1 LHPQHRADSHLPPAP
16 TGAGLRAELRGHPRT
31 GAHVDSQPRPRLL
44 GMGSPRPAARAGPW
58 LPRGLSA
65 LGLPGRRPGVAALG
79 PTPTPQMPTTPP
91 TLRRPPI
98 PDDLALAVAVL
109 VAVALSRVVLVV
121 LRLRALIPLVVLLW
135 TAAVGALLARS
146 ALAVQL
152 RLQLFDLVDRVELLL
167 LAVEGHLA
175 DEPSRVVQVLR
186 RRQQIR
192 VVPDAV
198 ALLRAH
204 CLVQLVPQTRG
215 IVGAWREQ
223 GNAHCLAQGL
233 HLRGLGV
240 AVGRPRR
247 GEDRCIR
254 HPVRQRLAAHV
265 IHPALDE
272 AQAGL

>member
-1 LHPQHRADSHLPPAP
+1 
-16 TGAGLRAELRGHPRT
+16 
-31 GAHVDSQPRPRLL
+31 
-44 GMGSPRPAARAGPW
+44 
-58 LPRGLSA
+58 
-65 LGLPGRRPGVAALG
+65 
-79 PTPTPQMPTTPP
+79 MPTTPP

-98 PDDLALAVAVL
+98 PDDLALAIAVL
-109 VAVALSRVVLVV
+109 LAVALSRVVLVV

-152 RLQLFDLVDRVELLL
+152 RLQLFDLADRVEVLL

-204 CLVQLVPQTRG
+204 CLVQLVPQTSG

-223 GNAHCLAQGL
+223 GSAHCLAQAL
-233 HLRGLGV
+233 HLRWHCV
-240 AVGRPRR
+240 SVGRPRR
-247 GEDRCIR
+247 GE
-254 HPVRQRLAAHV
+254 
-265 IHPALDE
+265 
-272 AQAGL
+272 